1 MTTYTLTKT
10 PTTVAP
16 LYPHG
21 HVVAQSPVRTV
32 SAVFDGAKATLFKGS
47 AIATA
52 DIFELLP
59 IPAGSFVLTVTHQVT
74 TAEGGTCTFDIG
86 DGTDDN
92 GWVVAATN
100 GNGNSTSTNS
110 NSFNGTTTPAF
121 GVGKYYSAADT
132 IDLTL
137 VSGTAALVIV
147 KISATYIEVTPVA
160 C

>member
-1 MTTYTLTKT
+1 MSTYTLTKT

-16 LYPHG
+16 FYSHG
-21 HVVAQSPVRTV
+21 HMVNDNSVKTV

-52 DIFELLP
+52 DVFELLP
-59 IPAGSFVLTVTHQVT
+59 IPAGSLVLTVSHQVT

-92 GWVVAATN
+92 GYVVAATN
-100 GNGNSTSTNS
+100 GNGNSTATNS
-110 NSFNGTTTPAF
+110 SSFNGTTTPAF

-137 VSGTAALVIV
+137 NTGTAAAVIV
-147 KISATYIEVTPVA
+147 KVSATYIAVTPLA
-160 C
+160 A

>member
-1 MTTYTLTKT
+1 MSTYTLTKT

-16 LYPHG
+16 FYPHAQ
-21 HVVAQSPVRTV
+21 VVNESPVKTR
-32 SAVFDGAKATLFKGS
+32 SAVFDGAKAAAFKGS

-52 DIFELLP
+52 DVFELLT
-59 IPAGSFVLTVTHQVT
+59 IPAGSFVLSVTHQVT

-92 GWVVAATN
+92 GYVVAATN
-100 GNGNSTSTNS
+100 GNGNSTATNS

-137 VSGTAALVIV
+137 NTGTAAAVIV
-147 KISATYIEVTPVA
+147 KISVTYVA
-160 C
+160 VSPLAA